1 MEEKSIDISKY
12 LLHTSQD
19 EEDFNSIHA
28 DLSSLTLND
37 RDNSHLKLITA
48 LSFAETS
55 KELQRVLKTLRK
67 LLKRFHL
74 TILQL
79 VFKGLRIDF
88 LFLELLEC
96 VSLSSS
102 PTLL

>member
-37 RDNSHLKLITA
+37 RDNYHLKLITA
-48 LSFAETS
+48 LSF
-55 KELQRVLKTLRK
+55 KKLQRSFKRK
-67 LLKRFHL
+67 YQTKL
-74 TILQL
+74 ILYK
-79 VFKGLRIDF
+79 FN
-88 LFLELLEC
+88 LF
-96 VSLSSS
+96 S
-102 PTLL
+102 

>member
-12 LLHTSQD
+12 LLHTSQN

-37 RDNSHLKLITA
+37 RDNTHLKLITA

-55 KELQRVLKTLRK
+55 KELQAEISKETDPLHK
-67 LLKRFHL
+67 FN
-74 TILQL
+74 
-79 VFKGLRIDF
+79 
-88 LFLELLEC
+88 LF
-96 VSLSSS
+96 S
-102 PTLL
+102 